1 MSREGTLLTPQL
13 ARLRTIDTCCCIVD
27 DGSASLNTSRRHS
40 VKAETLIIVN
50 PVAGGGRAGQMQHIV
65 ARYFADHDRPMDFA
79 ASKSTEDFRDIATHA
94 IASGY
99 RYVIALGGDGTFHH
113 LVEAAFGSSVIL
125 GFLPAGN
132 GNDIA
137 EGLNIPRDI
146 IEAARAFLHGRP
158 RAIDV
163 IRANFPAE
171 SAASLTAIFIGA
183 GGLGLD
189 AEAAQLA
196 NTRFRTWPG
205 VARYI
210 AGALWARRKFQGIE
224 LDAAMDGESWR
235 GRVLFAA
242 VANAPC
248 YGSGVRIAPSAKMD
262 DGWLEVTLVQEMPL
276 TRLLEAIP
284 IVLRSGDVRWP
295 ELRRYRCRR
304 VSFKTN
310 RPALVHGDG
319 EILGDSPVEFE
330 IVPEALRI
338 MLSRK
343 T

>member
-1 MSREGTLLTPQL
+1 MAP
-13 ARLRTIDTCCCIVD
+13 
-27 DGSASLNTSRRHS
+27 ASLISSRTHR
-40 VKAETLIIVN
+40 VTPETLIIVN
-50 PVAGGGRAGQMQHIV
+50 PIAGGGRAGRVQPAV
-65 ARYFADHDRPMDFA
+65 VRYFSDHNRPVDYA
-79 ASKSTEDFRDIATHA
+79 ASKSTEDFRRIAADA

-99 RYVIALGGDGTFHH
+99 RYVVALGGDGAFHH
-113 LVEAAFGSSVIL
+113 LVEAAFGSSAIL

-137 EGLNIPRDI
+137 EGLNIPRDP
-146 IEAARAFLHGRP
+146 IEAAHAFLRGNP
-158 RAIDV
+158 RAIDAV
-163 IRANFPAE
+163 RVNFSAE
-171 SAASLTAIFIGA
+171 IATSRTAIFIGA

-196 NTRFRTWPG
+196 NTRFRRWPG
-205 VARYI
+205 VTRYI
-210 AGALWARRKFQGIE
+210 AGALWARRNFRSLE
-224 LDAAMDGESWR
+224 LDATMDGESWR

-248 YGSGVRIAPSAKMD
+248 YGSGVRIAPAAKMD
-262 DGWLEVTLVQEMPL
+262 DGWLDVTLVREMPL

-284 IVLRSGDVRWP
+284 IVLRSGDIRWP

-304 VSFKTN
+304 VTFKTN

-330 IVPEALRI
+330 VVPGAVQV
-338 MLSRK
+338 MLPRNA
-343 T
+343 

>member
-1 MSREGTLLTPQL
+1 M
-13 ARLRTIDTCCCIVD
+13 AA
-27 DGSASLNTSRRHS
+27 ASLGSSRTRR
-40 VKAETLIIVN
+40 VTAETLIIVN
-50 PVAGGGRAGQMQHIV
+50 PIAGGGRAGRMQAGV
-65 ARYFADHDRPMDFA
+65 ARYFSDHKRPVDFA
-79 ASKSTEDFRDIATHA
+79 VSTSTEDFRRVAAHG

-99 RYVIALGGDGTFHH
+99 RYVIALGGDGAFHH
-113 LVEAAFGSSVIL
+113 LVEAAAGSSAIL

-137 EGLNIPRDI
+137 EGLGIPRDP
-146 IEAARAFLHGRP
+146 IEAAHSFLHGRP

-163 IRANFPAE
+163 VRVNFTAD
-171 SAASLTAIFIGA
+171 SAASRTAIFIGA

-196 NTRFRTWPG
+196 NTRFRGWPG
-205 VARYI
+205 VTRYI
-210 AGALWARRKFQGIE
+210 AGALWARRNFRSLE
-224 LDAAMDGESWR
+224 LDANMDGESWR

-276 TRLLEAIP
+276 MRLLEAIP
-284 IVLRSGDVRWP
+284 IVLRFGDIRWP
-295 ELRRYRCRR
+295 ELRRYRARR
-304 VSFKTN
+304 VTFKTN

-319 EILGDSPVEFE
+319 EILGNSPVEFE
-330 IVPEALRI
+330 VMPGAVQV
-338 MLSRK
+338 MLSRHP
-343 T
+343 